1 MARRKM
7 SAEEVQAYRAERL
20 TQLEGHIER
29 RVEQLVTGEEWLSA
43 VAFAGRFRSR
53 SWLNSLAI
61 AVQHADAHA
70 EGRVPNPS
78 PTYVAGY
85 SEWQK
90 LGRWPASGQT
100 GYIVRSPVFERWASA
115 NPASGEWRRLRF
127 REKPRPGEAVRR
139 RMAGTK
145 PGTVWDVSQTDGKPI
160 PERPEPQLLR
170 GEAPVGLW
178 EGVTGQIR
186 AAGFDVVDVPAA
198 RLGTANGMTN
208 FRSKHVLVRSDMD
221 DAARARTALHE
232 LGHVLMHDPRNTDRG
247 SRLGV
252 LEVEAESL
260 AAMVCASYGMD
271 PDGYTIPYVAGW
283 ASSVDE
289 VEPGEVIR
297 QVGERVR
304 AVACDVLDQLDAPVS
319 GDGKPPAPAPAA
331 PARSARPESAGQ
343 SGTDIGAGA
352 EPEPATESEAVRL

>member
-1 MARRKM
+1 MARRSM

-20 TQLEGHIER
+20 AQLEGHIER
-29 RVEQLVTGEEWLSA
+29 GVEQLVTGEQWLQA

-61 AVQHADAHA
+61 AIQHADAHA

-90 LGRWPASGQT
+90 LGRWPAAGQT

-115 NPASGEWRRLRF
+115 NPSSGEWRRLRF
-127 REKPRPGEAVRR
+127 REKPRPGEMVRR

-145 PGTVWDVSQTDGKPI
+145 PGTVWDVSQTEGAPI
-160 PERPEPQLLR
+160 PARPEPQLLR
-170 GEAPVGLW
+170 GEAPAGLW
-178 EGVTGQIR
+178 DGVTGQIR
-186 AAGFDVVDVPAA
+186 AAGYELVDVPAA
-198 RLGTANGMTN
+198 KLGTAKGMTR
-208 FRSKHVLVRSDMD
+208 FSSKLVLIRSDMD
-221 DAARARTALHE
+221 DAARARTAVHE
-232 LGHVLMHDPRNTDRG
+232 LGHVLMHDPRHMDHAA
-247 SRLGV
+247 RLGV
-252 LEVEAESL
+252 IEVEAESL

-283 ASSVDE
+283 ASSVE
-289 VEPGEVIR
+289 GMEPGEVIR

-304 AVACDVLDQLDAPVS
+304 AVACGVLEQLDAPVS
-319 GDGKPPAPAPAA
+319 GDGKPPAPEKPSPANTL
-331 PARSARPESAGQ
+331 S
-343 SGTDIGAGA
+343 TDSPMVTAVGVGA
-352 EPEPATESEAVRL
+352 EPEPATEREAVTI